1 LQDDAMSKTIRRLL
15 ALSVVLGLAA
25 CVEPFPPAYYATP
38 APPPLQPYMGP
49 PVYATV
55 APAPVKRIIHRRYA
69 RRRHRRVHCRCIPAR

>member
-1 LQDDAMSKTIRRLL
+1 MSKTIRRLL

-49 PVYATV
+49 PVYAV
-55 APAPVKRIIHRRYA
+55 APAPVRRIIHRRYA